1 MTPKN
6 RALKILDAIFI
17 GLTMTLVM
25 AVGGLPVEWLFDLV
39 SMTSLALEGFAL
51 VVLFVALWLIHA
63 IAGSDQAP

>member
-39 SMTSLALEGFAL
+39 SMTSLALEAFAL
-51 VVLFVALWLIHA
+51 VVLFAALWLIHA
-63 IAGSDQAP
+63 IATSDPAP

>member
-6 RALKILDAIFI
+6 RALKIIDAIFI
-17 GLTMTLVM
+17 GLTMMLVM

-51 VVLFVALWLIHA
+51 VVLFVALCLIHA
-63 IAGSDQAP
+63 IAGSDHAR